1 LACVGNKEK
10 VREETGEIIE
20 AVGICFESVG
30 DSGHILEVLEKDV
43 R

>member
-1 LACVGNKEK
+1 VLTTKKK

-20 AVGICFESVG
+20 AVGICFDSVG
-30 DSGHILEVLEKDV
+30 DSGHIFEVLENDV